1 MMIPVKLQ
9 SRKLAMA
16 LVGLLLPVLAAW
28 LTDEIDVE
36 KAVSMSMAA
45 VVAYLASQ
53 GYVDGKRVEGIIEPV
68 LDALEEHPHDDT
80 SSEAAS

>member
-1 MMIPVKLQ
+1 MIPVKLQ

-16 LVGLLLPVLAAW
+16 LVGLILPILAAW
-28 LTDEIDVE
+28 LTDEVDME

-45 VVAYLASQ
+45 VVAYLVSQ

-68 LDALEEHPHDDT
+68 LDALEEPDDANAT
-80 SSEAAS
+80 E